1 MIKIIIKK
9 ENNLLRKVT
18 RRTKIR
24 IAREKILEQ
33 KLNKNFKIKE
43 MVMIASKNKKI
54 MYTF

>member
-9 ENNLLRKVT
+9 ENNLLQKVT

-33 KLNKNFKIKE
+33 KLNKNFRMKE